1 MPQPKFKPSFIEEA
15 RRKQIVE
22 AAIQAIAEKGY
33 INTSLSSVAEQVNIS
48 KGVISYHFNGKSD
61 LIDTVIDAILER
73 QHEYIA
79 ARVGLFESPRDQL
92 RAYITANI
100 DFMDSHRSYML
111 AQVDLWGSFT
121 SIEAKKRFN
130 VSAYDGC
137 REFLNTI
144 LQAGQEQGEFR
155 IFDTWLMASLVQAAI
170 DGVLLQWVFD
180 EDAIHPKQAGAELVE
195 MFDAHT
201 RSPGHANP

>member
-1 MPQPKFKPSFIEEA
+1 MPKPKFKPTFIEEA

-73 QHEYIA
+73 QHEFIA
-79 ARVGLFESPRDQL
+79 ARVEQYESPREQL
-92 RAYITANI
+92 RAYITASTE
-100 DFMDSHRSYML
+100 FMDSRRTYML

-130 VSAYDGC
+130 VSAYDNC
-137 REFLNTI
+137 REFLNAI

-155 IFDTWLMASLVQAAI
+155 SFDTWLMASLVQAAI

-180 EDAIHPKQAGAELVE
+180 ADAIQPQQAGAELAE
-195 MFDAHT
+195 MFDQHT
-201 RSPGHANP
+201 RLK